1 MADYSYLQ
9 HVMEENDR
17 LRAQVALLLPWARLG
32 ARTGVTDSNWNDAAI
47 VLERIESGEFGEVK

>member
-32 ARTGVTDSNWNDAAI
+32 VRTGVTDSNWNDAVI
-47 VLERIESGEFGEVK
+47 VLERIESGEFGEIK